1 MNRKITIVL
10 GGVVLIVGVGIMKFL
25 SSKAEPP
32 KKAPPSSAL
41 PVILAKK
48 VENQSVPN
56 KVEVTGKLLASNRV
70 EVFSEVQGVL
80 LPSAKTFKEGV
91 EFGKGE
97 RLLRIDSTEFYLN
110 LMATKSNYLNMLVQL
125 GPDIKYDFPGAYEQ
139 WNQYVSR
146 IDVKKPL
153 PPLPEPENEKQR
165 NFLTSR
171 DVYRQYYSIKSQEEK
186 LSKYN
191 LTAPFKGVLS
201 EGNLQ
206 PGTMIRMG
214 QKLGTL
220 IQPGSYELETAIGL
234 NQMSV
239 VRVGDSVKLY
249 SEDIPGEWVGRVLR
263 ISNHIDN
270 TTQTVKAYISV
281 QSNELKEGMYLS
293 GFIHSKPFENAVV
306 LSRSLMNGTN
316 ELFVLEDSILKT
328 RKVNVLKVSE
338 SEVVVSGLQDNEI
351 VLNQV
356 FSGSYNG
363 LKVAPKIVN
372 D

>member
-1 MNRKITIVL
+1 
-10 GGVVLIVGVGIMKFL
+10 
-25 SSKAEPP
+25 
-32 KKAPPSSAL
+32 
-41 PVILAKK
+41 
-48 VENQSVPN
+48 
-56 KVEVTGKLLASNRV
+56 
-70 EVFSEVQGVL
+70 
-80 LPSAKTFKEGV
+80 
-91 EFGKGE
+91 
-97 RLLRIDSTEFYLN
+97 
-110 LMATKSNYLNMLVQL
+110 
-125 GPDIKYDFPGAYEQ
+125 
-139 WNQYVSR
+139 
-146 IDVKKPL
+146 
-153 PPLPEPENEKQR
+153 
-165 NFLTSR
+165 
-171 DVYRQYYSIKSQEEK
+171 
-186 LSKYN
+186 
-191 LTAPFKGVLS
+191 
-201 EGNLQ
+201 
-206 PGTMIRMG
+206 MG